1 MAYQIDVSRAAV
13 RALKK
18 LEQRA
23 ADRIVVA
30 IDALAEDPRPHGV
43 KKLEGVKDLYRIRIG
58 HYRTPSNIHN
68 QRRLATDSTSR
79 DCALRE
85 PFHALVVRDVL
96 LRRRHRDHLRDGREG
111 P

>member
-1 MAYQIDVSRAAV
+1 MAYRIDVSRAAV

-58 HYRTPSNIHN
+58 HYRVVYQIHDDK
-68 QRRLATDSTSR
+68 L
-79 DCALRE
+79 
-85 PFHALVVRDVL
+85 LVVVVSLGHRRDIY
-96 LRRRHRDHLRDGREG
+96 R
-111 P
+111 